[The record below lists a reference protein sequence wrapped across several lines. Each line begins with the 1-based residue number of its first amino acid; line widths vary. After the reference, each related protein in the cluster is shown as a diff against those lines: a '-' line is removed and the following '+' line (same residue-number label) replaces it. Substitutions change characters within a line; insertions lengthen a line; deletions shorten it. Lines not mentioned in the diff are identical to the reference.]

1 MGSGRLWGEI
11 AGRAGLLANRWDG
24 EGPAAGRSFDGKNVP
39 YFGGRAGLSC
49 RWENLGK
56 HSIEFCGKY
65 FCSHGNGKYFE
76 REEISFRPVNSHR
89 VRLGGRLAY
98 QSHWK
103 LAPWCGAFYE
113 REFAGT
119 ARGSAGGLEIPQPSL
134 KGGST
139 AGELGL
145 SYRPSAAAAIDL
157 ALHGSTGRQN
167 GVSGSLRACYEF

>member
-1 MGSGRLWGEI
+1 E
-11 AGRAGLLANRWDG
+11 
-24 EGPAAGRSFDGKNVP
+24 
-39 YFGGRAGLSC
+39 
-49 RWENLGK
+49 K

-65 FCSHGNGKYFE
+65 FYSRGNGEDFV
-76 REEISFRPVNSHR
+76 REEISFRPTNSHR

-98 QSHWK
+98 PYHWK

-157 ALHGSTGRQN
+157 ALHGSAGRQKS
-167 GVSGSLRACYEF
+167 VSGSLRARYEF